1 MSQQNSYII
10 MMVGGAG
17 DMARVTTKMM
27 LSLFEEGQIVIA
39 DIDLDKAKHVAA
51 LFGTPQVP

>member
-1 MSQQNSYII
+1 

-27 LSLFEEGQIVIA
+27 LSLFKEGQIVIV
-39 DIDLDKAKHVAA
+39 DIDLDKAKRVAA

>member
-1 MSQQNSYII
+1 